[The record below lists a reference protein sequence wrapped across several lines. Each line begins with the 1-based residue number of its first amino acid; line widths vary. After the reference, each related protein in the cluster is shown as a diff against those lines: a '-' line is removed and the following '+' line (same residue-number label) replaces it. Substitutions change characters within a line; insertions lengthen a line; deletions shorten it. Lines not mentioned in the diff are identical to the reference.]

1 MADTLVHEG
10 CHVKQAHDLRSFF
23 MSKSARECHTA
34 AIDALKKIGAPQ
46 ELIDWDQ
53 DIIDRYTAD
62 DFCWRFIT
70 TVSNSEIIVCAYCK
84 KPILAREAYVYHP
97 TIERIYYLYSP
108 PRVCQMR
115 YWGKL
120 FQGKEQSSK

>member
-1 MADTLVHEG
+1 MIFRSKTVYPEVIIGTYLYDDGSDEFNYYEMADTLVHEG
-10 CHVKQAHDLRSFF
+10 CHVKQAHDLRGFF

-84 KPILAREAYVYHP
+84 KPILAREA
-97 TIERIYYLYSP
+97 
-108 PRVCQMR
+108 
-115 YWGKL
+115 
-120 FQGKEQSSK
+120 